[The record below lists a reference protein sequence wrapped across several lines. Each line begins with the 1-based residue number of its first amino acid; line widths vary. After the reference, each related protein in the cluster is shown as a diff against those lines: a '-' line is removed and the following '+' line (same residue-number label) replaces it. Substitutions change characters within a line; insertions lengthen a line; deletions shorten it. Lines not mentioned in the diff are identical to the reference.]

1 MNDEKIAE
9 ELEALRKEIRRAIK
23 IYVIFWGI
31 AWAGFI
37 LFWIVKFMMRW

>member
-1 MNDEKIAE
+1 MNDEVTQ
-9 ELEALRKEIRRAIK
+9 ELRELRKELRRAIK

-37 LFWIVKFMMRW
+37 LFWILKFMMGW